1 MGLAGRILHDVD
13 LTDAQKRQIHDM
25 VRSHV
30 EGDLQSLIRDFGEA
44 RHALEMLVWDPA
56 ASDKDIAA
64 ASDVL
69 ARSSL
74 ALERGRRRLAT
85 DILGALTTSQRQKF
99 HEMLAS
105 AKPPMP
111 PPPPPGPPEDEPDS
125 ER

>member
-1 MGLAGRILHDVD
+1 MGFAGRILHDLD

-30 EGDLQSLIRDFGEA
+30 DGDLHSLIRDFGEA
-44 RHALEMLVWDPA
+44 RHGLEILVWDPS
-56 ASDKDIAA
+56 ASDRDIAT
-64 ASDVL
+64 ASDTL

-74 ALERGRRRLAT
+74 ALEKGRRSLAT
-85 DILGALTTSQRQKF
+85 DILGALTAPQRQKF

-111 PPPPPGPPEDEPDS
+111 PPPPGPTQDEPDS
-125 ER
+125 GR